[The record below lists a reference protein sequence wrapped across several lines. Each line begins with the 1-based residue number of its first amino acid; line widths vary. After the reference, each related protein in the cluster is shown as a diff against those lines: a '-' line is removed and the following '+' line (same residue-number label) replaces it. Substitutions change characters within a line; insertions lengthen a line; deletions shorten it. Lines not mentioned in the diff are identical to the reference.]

1 MPWLGVASDA
11 NGERGVILNMSSI
24 LGVDVDRRHFA
35 TVAYAASKGAII
47 AMSRSMAASY
57 APDGIRVNVV
67 APGLVRTPMSAR
79 ACEDP
84 AVLEYMQVRQPLLRD
99 VIPVADVAATCVYL
113 LTDASR
119 AMTGQV
125 IRVDAGWS
133 VA

>member
-1 MPWLGVASDA
+1 
-11 NGERGVILNMSSI
+11 
-24 LGVDVDRRHFA
+24 
-35 TVAYAASKGAII
+35 
-47 AMSRSMAASY
+47 MSRSMAASY

-99 VIPVADVAATCVYL
+99 VIPVEDVAATCVYL

-125 IRVDAGWS
+125 IQVDAGWS